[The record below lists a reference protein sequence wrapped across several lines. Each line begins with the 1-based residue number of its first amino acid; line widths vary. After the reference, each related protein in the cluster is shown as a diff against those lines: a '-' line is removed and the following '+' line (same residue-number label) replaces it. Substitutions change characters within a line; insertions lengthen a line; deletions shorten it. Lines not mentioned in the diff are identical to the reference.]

1 MGYLSSSRFGEYLAV
16 AHTCLT
22 AEGDNRVLMHKIV
35 KDISQ
40 LANKGIKLRQ
50 PKLNVT
56 KQIATFNDVTQLDTL
71 EDLFRWRLLHLY
83 QKIGQKMAELKKEGV
98 HAFDIQMHC
107 TSDLIQ
113 DLAAAYGEERTLF
126 SAMIFLSELSANSK
140 KVMETV
146 FRVYACDV
154 VKQNLALFVQ
164 EGAISATAATNLIN
178 A

>member
-1 MGYLSSSRFGEYLAV
+1 MGYLSNSRFGEYLAV

-83 QKIGQKMAELKKEGV
+83 KKIG
-98 HAFDIQMHC
+98 
-107 TSDLIQ
+107 
-113 DLAAAYGEERTLF
+113 
-126 SAMIFLSELSANSK
+126 
-140 KVMETV
+140 
-146 FRVYACDV
+146 
-154 VKQNLALFVQ
+154 
-164 EGAISATAATNLIN
+164 
-178 A
+178 